1 VLQIDRDPN
10 NKRLQ
15 IEVENKLEEI
25 FNNFE
30 PKKEQ
35 LQIKNNLKDISVE
48 DAVKEL
54 LSMGIKA

>member
-1 VLQIDRDPN
+1 MLQIDRDPN